1 MHAVRRVCN
10 MRRQSSCM
18 SDLLLFLIAFKRRL
32 PYVEGSPRK
41 KKQQKKKKKKKEK
54 FAAGKRIYHMWE
66 LKIIQSWP
74 ARSRVASS
82 SNSNVCTSKRQP
94 EILVFRY
101 FHNVSLSCRWFNS
114 VNLLCSFFGELLVQ
128 LCCDVW
134 LLFILSLFFVIFVFC
149 CRHRRLQITE
159 SGSSL

>member
-32 PYVEGSPRK
+32 PYVEGPPR
-41 KKQQKKKKKKKEK
+41 KKKEK
-54 FAAGKRIYHMWE
+54 FAAGKIIYHMWE

-82 SNSNVCTSKRQP
+82 SNSNFCTSKRQP

-101 FHNVSLSCRWFNS
+101 FHNLSLSCRWFAW
-114 VNLLCSFFGELLVQ
+114 VNLLYSFFGELLVQ
-128 LCCDVW
+128 LCCDAW
-134 LLFILSLFFVIFVFC
+134 LLFILSLFLCFLCFVVVIVAPDYRIRFVVV
-149 CRHRRLQITE
+149 
-159 SGSSL
+159 